1 MDLHEKPLS
10 KGVKFDTKI
19 YENTKH
25 SGVQTNREA
34 SR

>member
-19 YENTKH
+19 YGNTKAQW
-25 SGVQTNREA
+25 GTDK
-34 SR
+34 